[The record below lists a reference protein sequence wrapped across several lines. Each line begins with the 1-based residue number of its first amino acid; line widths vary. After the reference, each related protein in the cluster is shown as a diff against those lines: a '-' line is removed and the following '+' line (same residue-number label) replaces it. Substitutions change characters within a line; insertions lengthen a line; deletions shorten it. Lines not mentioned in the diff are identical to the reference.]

1 MDDEFNTCSR
11 LIYFI
16 KKEIAEKK
24 DKKDEEVKYE
34 MARDYLLS
42 LNPSASDAELHSI
55 GINFGTSKA
64 ELMLIIKFFIYQL
77 GTNRNFEHIQ
87 SFIALFLKIH
97 SDLIIKHSATLN
109 FEIVK
114 LRKLLDEKW
123 TKINELFQSNLC
135 LVQFYSRLQQ

>member
-1 MDDEFNTCSR
+1 MEHEQRRKEFEKKKKVLKNIRFDHEIDAKRMDNEYNTCSK

-16 KKEIAEKK
+16 KRELETS
-24 DKKDEEVKYE
+24 EEFKYE

-55 GINFGTSKA
+55 GINFGTAKA
-64 ELMLIIKFFIYQL
+64 ELMMIIKFFIFQL

-97 SDLIIKHSATLN
+97 SDLIIKHSA
-109 FEIVK
+109 
-114 LRKLLDEKW
+114 
-123 TKINELFQSNLC
+123 
-135 LVQFYSRLQQ
+135 